1 MQKQMLS
8 KFSPHRLIEQVI
20 KHPVITILILLI
32 ATAVFAW
39 RIPTLTFKTSIYD
52 LIIEDLPATSRYEE
66 FKAIFGSDEIIRV
79 VIKSEGIY
87 EESTFKKIEVLSD
100 AAVKIKGI
108 RRVISLP
115 EVKRA
120 VDFTGKWD
128 LK

>member
-20 KHPVITILILLI
+20 KHPVIAILILLI
-32 ATAVFAW
+32 VTAAFAW

-87 EESTFKKIEVLSD
+87 EDSTFKKIEALSD
-100 AAVKIKGI
+100 AAEKL
-108 RRVISLP
+108 RVC
-115 EVKRA
+115 E
-120 VDFTGKWD
+120 G
-128 LK
+128 